1 MEKSRQIK
9 YTARDFDSIKNNLIE
24 YVKLYFS
31 QSYGDFTPTSTGMM
45 LIELQAY
52 IGDMLSYYQDT
63 QYNELLNPY
72 ELKNAIRTL
81 KLFGGKYKGKTQANL
96 NAMIYMLIP
105 STVLG
110 GEIQPDEDYM
120 PIIKKGMTASTDDNK
135 QFISIDDIDFRNETN
150 REITVYSV
158 DANGTPTYYAVRKP
172 VRMVSGVIDEL
183 NYQVNNPEEFLKISL
198 PSDRNILEIISVLDS
213 EGDEWYEVEY
223 LAQDEIFTSE
233 TNQNASSKYSVPLL
247 LKGQKVQKRFITE
260 TDKDNVTRL
269 IFGSSKGTLDSGTI
283 FPNPSRFLVN
293 SISNN
298 LGFFSF
304 NSSLILNSGS
314 LGLSPSN
321 TILTINYLYGGGTE
335 YNIRAKEL
343 NSIKSKQVI
352 FQKNIASLD
361 STKYQE
367 VINSVSITND
377 EAGRDGVDE
386 FTVED
391 LKQLIPVFYSS
402 QKRAV
407 TLDDFYAILYSLP
420 MQFGSVYRTVAMNDD
435 ADDKSIA
442 LYILSKGNDN
452 KLSVG
457 SEELKNNI
465 KLFLRRFRLI
475 TDNINIYDG
484 EIVNFGINYEIV
496 IKDGYNQ
503 DEVKE
508 RVNQAIY
515 NYYTINTFGFG
526 ESIYLSKL
534 VRIIDDIEGV
544 LTVTDIILSNLTGDD
559 YSDTTFNFRV
569 NNIKNIITPKFN
581 QIFELKQKTD
591 ITGNVKLF

>member
-9 YTARDFDSIKNNLIE
+9 YSGRDFDSIRNNLIE
-24 YVKLYFS
+24 YTKLYFS

-45 LIELQAY
+45 LIELLSY
-52 IGDMLSYYQDT
+52 VGDMLSYYQDR
-63 QYNELLNPY
+63 QYNELVNPF
-72 ELKNAIRTL
+72 ELKNAIRLL

-96 NAMIYMLIP
+96 TAMLYILVP
-105 STVLG
+105 STVNG
-110 GEIQPDEDYM
+110 GEIQPDEDYL
-120 PIIKKGMTASTDDNK
+120 PIIKKGMTASTNNNK
-135 QFISIDDIDFRNETN
+135 QFISIEDVDFRNETD
-150 REITVYSV
+150 REITVYST
-158 DANGTPTYYAVRKP
+158 DANGTPTYYAIRKP
-172 VRMVSGVIDEL
+172 VRMVSGVLDEF
-183 NYQVNNPEEFLKISL
+183 NYSVGNPEEFLKVPLPIS
-198 PSDRNILEIISVLDS
+198 RNILEIVSVLDS

-233 TNQNASSKYSVPLL
+233 LNQTASKYSVPLL
-247 LKGQKVQKRFITE
+247 LKGQKIQKRFITE
-260 TDKDNVTRL
+260 TDKDNATTL

-304 NSSLILNSGS
+304 NSNLILNSGS

-321 TILTINYLYGGGTE
+321 TILTVRYLYGGGMD

-352 FQKNIASLD
+352 FQKAIADLD
-361 STKYQE
+361 STKYQN
-367 VINSVSITND
+367 VTNSLTVTND
-377 EAGRDGVDE
+377 EAGKDGVDE

-407 TLDDFYAILYSLP
+407 TIEDFYAILYSLP
-420 MQFGSVYRTVAMNDD
+420 AQFGSIYRTIAVNDIN
-435 ADDKSIA
+435 DDKSIA
-442 LYILSKGNDN
+442 LYILSKGSDG
-452 KLSVG
+452 KLAIG
-457 SEELKNNI
+457 SEELKSNI
-465 KLFLRRFRLI
+465 KSFVRRYRMI
-475 TDNINIYDG
+475 TDSINIYDG
-484 EIVNFGINYEIV
+484 EIVNFGVNYEVV

-508 RVNQAIY
+508 RINQ
-515 NYYTINTFGFG
+515 TINDYYNSNPFTFG

-534 VRIIDDIEGV
+534 VRIIDDVDGV
-544 LTVTDIILSNLTGDD
+544 LTVTDIVLTNLTGAG

-569 NNIKNIITPKFN
+569 NNIKNIITPQFN
-581 QIFELKQKTD
+581 QIFELKYLTD
-591 ITGNVKLF
+591 VSGNVKVF

>member
-1 MEKSRQIK
+1 MKQTKQIK
-9 YTARDFDSIKNNLIE
+9 YSGRDFDSIRNNLIE
-24 YVKLYFS
+24 YTKLYFS

-45 LIELQAY
+45 LIELLSY
-52 IGDMLSYYQDT
+52 VGDNLSYYQDR
-63 QYNELLNPY
+63 QYNELVNPF
-72 ELKNAIRTL
+72 ELKNAIRLL

-96 NAMIYMLIP
+96 NAMLYILVP
-105 STVLG
+105 STVIG
-110 GEIQPDEDYM
+110 GEIQPDEDYL
-120 PIIKKGMTASTDDNK
+120 PIVKKGMTASTDDNK
-135 QFISIDDIDFRNETN
+135 QFISIEDVDFRSEVD
-150 REITVYSV
+150 REITVYST

-172 VRMVSGVIDEL
+172 VKMVSGVIDEF
-183 NYQVNNPEEFLKISL
+183 NYSVGNPEEFLKISL
-198 PSDRNILEIISVLDS
+198 PSTRNVLEIISVLDS

-223 LAQDEIFTSE
+223 LAQDEIFTTE
-233 TNQNASSKYSVPLL
+233 PNQNTSKYSVPLL

-260 TDKDNVTRL
+260 TDKDNVTHL

-304 NSSLILNSGS
+304 NSNLILNSGS

-321 TILTINYLYGGGTE
+321 TVLTIRYLYGGGAE

-343 NSIKSKQVI
+343 NSIKTKQVV
-352 FQKNIASLD
+352 FQYPVTDLD
-361 STKYQE
+361 STKYQN
-367 VINSVSITND
+367 VTNSLTITND
-377 EAGRDGVDE
+377 EAGKDGVDE

-407 TLDDFYAILYSLP
+407 TIEDFYAILYSLP
-420 MQFGSVYRTVAMNDD
+420 SQFGSIYRTVAVNDVN
-435 ADDKSIA
+435 DDKSIA
-442 LYILSKGNDN
+442 LYILSKGSDG
-452 KLSVG
+452 KLAIG

-465 KLFLRRFRLI
+465 KSFIRRYRMI

-484 EIVNFGINYEIV
+484 EIVNFAINYEIV

-508 RVNQAIY
+508 RVNQAIED
-515 NYYTINTFGFG
+515 YYTTNPFTFG

-534 VRIIDDIEGV
+534 VRVIDDVDGV
-544 LTVTDIILSNLTGDD
+544 LTVTDVILTNKTGSG

-569 NNIKNIITPKFN
+569 NNIKNIITPQFN
-581 QIFELKQKTD
+581 QIFELKYATD
-591 ITGNVKLF
+591 IVGNVKTF

>member
-96 NAMIYMLIP
+96 NAMIYILIP

-135 QFISIDDIDFRNETN
+135 QFISIDDVDFRDETN

-233 TNQNASSKYSVPLL
+233 PNQNASSKYSVPLL

-260 TDKDNVTRL
+260 TDKDNITRL

-343 NSIKSKQVI
+343 NSIKTKQVI

-435 ADDKSIA
+435 TDDKSIA

-515 NYYTINTFGFG
+515 DYYTTNTFGFG

-534 VRIIDDIEGV
+534 VRIIDDVEGV